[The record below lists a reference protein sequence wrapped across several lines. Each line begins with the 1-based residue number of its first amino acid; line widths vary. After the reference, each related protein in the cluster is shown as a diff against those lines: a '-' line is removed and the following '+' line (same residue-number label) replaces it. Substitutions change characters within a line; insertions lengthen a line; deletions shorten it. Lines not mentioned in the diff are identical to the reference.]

1 MNNVFKDVLKK
12 FPRETI
18 SEILHIKLFMSLD
31 DDGNEQL
38 SLNDV
43 LAKKRTDDKV
53 YKMLSEGDKF
63 RFVSLKIQTQ
73 IQESTSTFKTN
84 TP

>member
-18 SEILHIKLFMSLD
+18 SEILQIKLFMSLD

-43 LAKKRTDDKV
+43 LAKKSTDDKV